1 MHYENEK
8 FVSSTV
14 RIINEIA
21 HKVITEKGYKYET
34 NEEYLLA
41 FLNINSNQLKIITS
55 YIVNFIPYKIY
66 LEKYT
71 NIRNFIQFQIVQN
84 IINMLLQED
93 INSSNLTYHLE
104 SIKDLILFKLM
115 NQTYLTN

>member
-8 FVSSTV
+8 FVSSIV

-21 HKVITEKGYKYET
+21 YQVITEKGFQYEK

-41 FLNINSNQLKIITS
+41 FLNINSNQLKIIAS

-66 LEKYT
+66 LEKYSD
-71 NIRNFIQFQIVQN
+71 IRNFLQFQIIQN

-93 INSSNLTYHLE
+93 ISNTNIAYYLE

-115 NQTYLTN
+115 NRTYLIN

>member
-21 HKVITEKGYKYET
+21 YKVISSKGYTYEK
-34 NEEYLLA
+34 NEDYLIA
-41 FLNINSNQLKIITS
+41 FLNLNSIQLQIITS

-66 LEKYT
+66 LEKYDDL
-71 NIRNFIQFQIVQN
+71 RNHLQFQVIQH
-84 IINMLLQED
+84 IINILLQED
-93 INSSNLTYHLE
+93 VNNKNLASHLD
-104 SIKDLILFKLM
+104 SIKALLLFKLM
-115 NQTYLTN
+115 NKTYLSN